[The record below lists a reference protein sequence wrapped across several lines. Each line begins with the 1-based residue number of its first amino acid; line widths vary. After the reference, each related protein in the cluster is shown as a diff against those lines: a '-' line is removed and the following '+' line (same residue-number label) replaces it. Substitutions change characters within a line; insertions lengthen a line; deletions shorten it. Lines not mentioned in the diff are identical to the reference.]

1 MAKRIYKLDNI
12 KIDSVGY
19 FKEDRK
25 VSRNGKK
32 GKYCFIS
39 LPLWMEDE
47 VFDLYLIPTGK
58 KKEKKN
64 EDKENCAEEKDGSV
78 LQQGNTESSYKELVQ

>member
-39 LPLWMEDE
+39 LPLWMENE
-47 VFDLYLIPTGK
+47 VFDLYLIP
-58 KKEKKN
+58 KEKDNDSSNK
-64 EDKENCAEEKDGSV
+64 DKEILKEEEDESI
-78 LQQGNTESSYKELVQ
+78 LQ

>member
-39 LPLWMEDE
+39 LPLWMEKE
-47 VFDLYLIPTGK
+47 VFDLYLIP
-58 KKEKKN
+58 KEKDKDSSN
-64 EDKENCAEEKDGSV
+64 KDKEILKEEEDESV
-78 LQQGNTESSYKELVQ
+78 LQQRNTESSN

>member
-39 LPLWMEDE
+39 LPLWMENE
-47 VFDLYLIPTGK
+47 VFDLYLIP
-58 KKEKKN
+58 KEKDKDSSN
-64 EDKENCAEEKDGSV
+64 KDKEILKEEEDESV
-78 LQQGNTESSYKELVQ
+78 LQQRNTESSN

>member
-1 MAKRIYKLDNI
+1 MSKRIYKLDNI

-39 LPLWMEDE
+39 LPLWMENE
-47 VFDLYLIPTGK
+47 VFDLYLIP
-58 KKEKKN
+58 KEKDKDSSN
-64 EDKENCAEEKDGSV
+64 KDKEILKEEEDESV
-78 LQQGNTESSYKELVQ
+78 LQQRNTESSN